1 LSARVTRSCG
11 IIAGAAIALAVAA
24 CGNSSPSAAAG
35 NPATVHAS
43 YPVKVTAAR
52 FPASQRLAGRV
63 RLVIA
68 VRNTGHRALPD
79 VAVTICNTS
88 CAPSHRFGRGTAAA
102 AFGQDVSGT
111 GLATRSRPV
120 WIVNRAPGSC
130 HVSCNNP
137 GGQAGSAV
145 TANSNTWALGRLAPG
160 RTARFSWAVTP
171 VAAGRQVVAWQVA
184 GDLTG
189 AVRATVAAGGI
200 PRGHFRVTVQSQP
213 ARSRVT
219 PAGAVVTTGGS

>member
-1 LSARVTRSCG
+1 M
-11 IIAGAAIALAVAA
+11 
-24 CGNSSPSAAAG
+24 
-35 NPATVHAS
+35 
-43 YPVKVTAAR
+43 KVTTAR
-52 FPASQRLAGRV
+52 FPASQRLSGRV

-68 VRNTGHRALPD
+68 VRNAGHRALPD

-88 CAPSHRFGRGTAAA
+88 CAPSHRLGRGTAAA

-120 WIVNRAPGSC
+120 WVVRRAPGGC
-130 HVSCNNP
+130 HFHCHDP
-137 GGQAGSAV
+137 GGQAGSSV

-160 RTARFSWAVTP
+160 RTARFTWALTP

-189 AVRATVAAGGI
+189 AARATVAAGGI
-200 PRGHFRVTVQSQP
+200 PHGRFRVTIDARPV
-213 ARSRVT
+213 RSRVT
-219 PAGAVVTTGGS
+219 PSGEVVTTGRS